1 MNRPNILI
9 ADDQRDVREALRL
22 LLKSEGWGC
31 TAVESPAQALA
42 AARERQFDVA
52 LIDLNYTRDT
62 TSGAEGMELLAEL
75 KAFDA
80 DLPMRWSTHPTRKL
94 AFACLCASRV

>member
-62 TSGAEGMELLAEL
+62 TS
-75 KAFDA
+75 
-80 DLPMRWSTHPTRKL
+80 
-94 AFACLCASRV
+94 